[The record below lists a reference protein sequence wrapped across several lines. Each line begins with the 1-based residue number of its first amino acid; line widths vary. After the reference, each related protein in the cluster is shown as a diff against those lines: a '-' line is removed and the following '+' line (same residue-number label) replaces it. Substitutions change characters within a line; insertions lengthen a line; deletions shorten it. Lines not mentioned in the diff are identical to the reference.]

1 MSLTLLFFMWHFLAE
16 NWCSG
21 HRRVLRPH
29 IWNLQE
35 LRVRLHPLL
44 PVQRLNEEFFFNPTE
59 REQEKLLN
67 NLFPGRGRNSGP
79 WTRRSSSYGV
89 LPARTAVINTCAFY
103 SLRAAAL
110 PMYQLPPSHLPS
122 PSPSPWPPCPPSPI
136 TPYRSAGRCCLC
148 CCRCRDNEMMM
159 NEKKNKKKHKQK
171 KNKKLHHDCL
181 KTLNEA
187 CTDVAWYDWRISFF
201 FLCLGCGLDWLFNNS
216 YDVTLARCLYP
227 PHLTHPHSP

>member
-103 SLRAAAL
+103 SLCAAAL

-159 NEKKNKKKHKQK
+159 NEKKTKKKHKQK

-201 FLCLGCGLDWLFNNS
+201 FFAWGVGLTGYLII
-216 YDVTLARCLYP
+216 
-227 PHLTHPHSP
+227 HMM